1 MTTYILLGLCIC
13 YVLLYYFI
21 YKKKTHCNIL
31 KERESGGIY
40 ETDIMLW
47 RF

>member
-1 MTTYILLGLCIC
+1 MFYYIIT
-13 YVLLYYFI
+13 I
-21 YKKKTHCNIL
+21 QTYKKYRNVL